1 MCYNVRIECILSSF
15 YIYRGAFMSDKIC
28 TLVHEYKDDQN
39 VNWKK
44 MYTTMLVAAD
54 KALNKIEHSN
64 FAEAAEI
71 LQNAMIECEDE
82 YIGKE

>member
-1 MCYNVRIECILSSF
+1 
-15 YIYRGAFMSDKIC
+15 
-28 TLVHEYKDDQN
+28 
-39 VNWKK
+39 

-54 KALNKIEHSN
+54 KALNEIEHSN

>member
-1 MCYNVRIECILSSF
+1 
-15 YIYRGAFMSDKIC
+15 MSDKIC

-54 KALNKIEHSN
+54 KALNEIEHSN

-71 LQNAMIECEDE
+71 LRLH
-82 YIGKE
+82 